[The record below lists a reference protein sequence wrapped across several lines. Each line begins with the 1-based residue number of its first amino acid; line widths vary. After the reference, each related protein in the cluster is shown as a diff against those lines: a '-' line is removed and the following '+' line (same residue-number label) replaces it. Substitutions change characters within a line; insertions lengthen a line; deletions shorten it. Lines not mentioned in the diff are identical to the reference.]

1 MTQELISNLNVRTQQ
16 TLSTPQIIKQEI
28 PVAEKAMTTIINGRK
43 SIEDILN
50 REDKRLLVVVGPC
63 SIHYTKAAMD
73 YAEKLKGLSNEV
85 AESMMLVMRVYFE
98 KPRTTVGWKGLI
110 NDQHMDESFDIEEG
124 LRIARK
130 LLLEIN

>member
-63 SIHYTKAAMD
+63 SIHDTKAAMD

-85 AESMMLVMRVYFE
+85 AES
-98 KPRTTVGWKGLI
+98 
-110 NDQHMDESFDIEEG
+110 
-124 LRIARK
+124 
-130 LLLEIN
+130 